1 MKNTKMILSLTAVIS
16 AILFLNSCN
25 PIENDSK
32 SSSMLIIENIQG
44 KDIDGKAANYLQSDV
59 IKYDGTITA
68 DVASTTLRAETL
80 DPAPIL
86 GTSVYNDVLV
96 TRYTVSY
103 SRTDGKN
110 VPGVDVPYPLEGS
123 LSALV
128 KAGATTTFSFI
139 IVREVAK
146 LELPLVKLAD
156 GRAEGVL
163 QVTAKIDFYGRDMTN
178 NNVKATGYLTIYFAN
193 YVDTAP
199 PTPTTLTL
207 F

>member
-16 AILFLNSCN
+16 AILFLYSCN

-59 IKYDGTITA
+59 IKSDSSVTA
-68 DVASTTLRAETL
+68 DVASATLRAETL

-86 GTSVYNDVLV
+86 GTSQFNDILV
-96 TRYTVSY
+96 TRFTVSY

-110 VPGVDVPYPLEGS
+110 SPGVDVPYPFEGS

-128 KAGATTTFSFI
+128 KVGSTTTFSFVV
-139 IVREVAK
+139 VREVAK

-163 QVTAKIDFYGRDMTN
+163 QVTAKIDFYGHDMTN
-178 NNVKATGYLTIYFAN
+178 NNVKTTGYLTIYFAN
-193 YVDTAP
+193 YVDTEPTP
-199 PTPTTLTL
+199 PTL